1 MCLSALLG
9 GCEDLFFQKNDS
21 RQGMLDK
28 ILQWLFNLRLK
39 KMAYS
44 FQTVFSQKN
53 IQSISHVL
61 RSILGLVALSACLLS
76 ASNAQNAQAIKM
88 IVPFTPGTGM
98 DTIARAISP
107 KLSERLGVPVVVQN
121 SPGASGNIGAE
132 MVAKS
137 SADGATILM
146 GANTM
151 LIAAQLYKNV
161 PFNPVKDFLP
171 VSMTAWGTLML
182 VANPKTGFKTVQDVI
197 KAAKAKP
204 DAINFGSPGV
214 GTPHHMAMELFKVDS
229 QIALLHI
236 PYKGTAGYTQDLLSG
251 EINVGF
257 LPVHVAQGFVSTGKL
272 NAIAVGSAKRHPVA
286 SGVPTFIELGFKGVD
301 VDMWYALFY
310 PAKTPQATVE
320 RLNKETVAV
329 LNLPEIKELLGK
341 AGLDAS
347 GSTPEELAQIVA
359 NDYSRWG
366 KVIRLK
372 GIEAE

>member
-1 MCLSALLG
+1 MAYSLKTNFMHPAKPSKLSALLSALG
-9 GCEDLFFQKNDS
+9 AVA
-21 RQGMLDK
+21 
-28 ILQWLFNLRLK
+28 I
-39 KMAYS
+39 S
-44 FQTVFSQKN
+44 F
-53 IQSISHVL
+53 
-61 RSILGLVALSACLLS
+61 CLLS
-76 ASNAQNAQAIKM
+76 PSSAQNAQTIKM

-107 KLSERLGVPVVVQN
+107 KLSERLGVTVVVQN

-137 SADGATILM
+137 PADGSTILM

-161 PFNPVKDFLP
+161 PFNPVKDFAP

-197 KAAKAKP
+197 KAAKSKP
-204 DAINFGSPGV
+204 DDINFGSPGV
-214 GTPHHMAMELFKVDS
+214 GTPHHMAMELFKVDA
-229 QIALLHI
+229 QIALLHV

-257 LPVHVAQGFVSTGKL
+257 LPVHVAQGFVSSGKL

-310 PAKTPQATVE
+310 PAKTPAAMVE

-329 LNLPEIKELLGK
+329 LKLPEIKELLGK

-347 GSTPEELAQIVA
+347 GSTPEELGQIVA
-359 NDYSRWG
+359 NDYPRWG